1 MKKEL
6 CGFKRYLYT
15 FNLNEK
21 EKFEK
26 MFNNAQKRGTVKQIF
41 INNGYGFELQEW
53 RIKMWIKER
62 AQNPPLL
69 LDRFLAIS
77 IIEIHAKILFITIV
91 KIPIQIL
98 IF

>member
-1 MKKEL
+1 MLYYNYSRKSTEATVGNLLKIVVKRPQRRDENMKKEL

-53 RIKMWIKER
+53 RIKM
-62 AQNPPLL
+62 
-69 LDRFLAIS
+69 
-77 IIEIHAKILFITIV
+77 
-91 KIPIQIL
+91 
-98 IF
+98 